1 MLFDLLWPL
10 ISPTVIVYLLSVCLP
25 AGVEAWAGPNNEG
38 QPQPELAWAARAV
51 AVGDPLLCLLVIVYG
66 SPGTV
71 LVAYSVYYVA
81 IQFLS
86 EHRLTWVNLSAGWFC
101 VPGHAPAVDPW
112 EALTL
117 YPLAAFATV
126 GLRRTC

>member
-66 SPGTV
+66 SRARCWSPTQ
-71 LVAYSVYYVA
+71 ST
-81 IQFLS
+81 
-86 EHRLTWVNLSAGWFC
+86 TWPSSS
-101 VPGHAPAVDPW
+101 
-112 EALTL
+112 
-117 YPLAAFATV
+117 
-126 GLRRTC
+126 

>member
-1 MLFDLLWPL
+1 MGRQGGGRGRPAA
-10 ISPTVIVYLLSVCLP
+10 VP
-25 AGVEAWAGPNNEG
+25 AGNRLR
-38 QPQPELAWAARAV
+38 Q
-51 AVGDPLLCLLVIVYG
+51 
-66 SPGTV
+66 PGTV